1 MEYIISSIKIL
12 IISLQIDFRRLIVD
26 IEKEREAFE
35 AHCESIG
42 LGVVTQKVAGI
53 FANSIIRTTWSGWL
67 SCAESKQSEIDNLK
81 TQLEQAKAQAVP
93 DGFVLVPKEPT
104 RELLNTMQDFFVGAF
119 ENGLTGGQS
128 IHCAY
133 KAMIEALEQSYK

>member
-1 MEYIISSIKIL
+1 M
-12 IISLQIDFRRLIVD
+12 D

-67 SCAESKQSEIDNLK
+67 SCAESKQFEIDNLK

-93 DGFVLVPKEPT
+93 DGFVLVPREPT
-104 RELLNTMQDFFVGAF
+104 QKMLDATINLAIPAVYMDSIS
-119 ENGLTGGQS
+119 GQRKLE
-128 IHCAY
+128 ATAYY
-133 KAMIEALEQSYK
+133 KAMINKAQEQDNE